1 LREEDMSG
9 NGVLKLFLVLMLAN
23 VVASV
28 VSVRPA
34 KSMFFGDADLVPTLR
49 LLPENV
55 TVRKGDVFSVSV
67 VLDNIPLDPGMAG
80 IQFAINWNQTVLN
93 ALNMTE
99 VLFHD
104 VTPVS
109 EWDNIWEIRNVVN
122 NTEGSIFYA
131 YTWQD
136 GTKAR
141 EGGYSPISGN
151 HTLATVTFEAVEAG
165 STVLHFSD
173 LVAGDPDGLLLISM
187 PDDPRTPILSSLI
200 IDGAV
205 RVPAASTGDVNE
217 DGVVD
222 LFDALLF
229 AQHFGSKQG
238 DLNWDSFFDLN
249 HDGEVDVFDVIALAR
264 AF

>member
-1 LREEDMSG
+1 MSR
-9 NGVLKLFLVLMLAN
+9 NVALKSFLTLMLAS
-23 VVASV
+23 VLASV
-28 VSVRPA
+28 VSVQPVHSVIVA
-34 KSMFFGDADLVPTLR
+34 NADAVPTLR

-67 VLDNIPLDPGMAG
+67 ILDNIPSDPGMAG
-80 IQFAINWNQTVLN
+80 IQFMINWNQTVLN

-99 VLFHD
+99 VLFHE

-122 NTEGSIFYA
+122 NTEGSVFYA

-136 GTKAR
+136 GNRAR
-141 EGGYSPISGN
+141 DGGYSPVSGN
-151 HTLATVTFEAVEAG
+151 HTLATVMFEAVEAG

-173 LVAGDPDGLLLISM
+173 LVAGDPLGLLLICL
-187 PDDPRTPILSSLI
+187 PNDPWTPLLSSLV
-200 IDGAV
+200 IDGTV
-205 RVPAASTGDVNE
+205 RVSLASTGDLNG

-222 LFDALLF
+222 LFDALLL

-238 DLNWDSFFDLN
+238 DPNWDSFCDLN
-249 HDGEVDVFDVIALAR
+249 GDGEVDVFDVIALAR
-264 AF
+264 IF